1 MAAFG
6 ICIAF
11 LVTIWFAE
19 DLFVDNGTPTK
30 VEMALLFLYLC
41 YIHFFGFWDYPTSD
55 FGC

>member
-19 DLFVDNGTPTK
+19 G
-30 VEMALLFLYLC
+30 
-41 YIHFFGFWDYPTSD
+41 
-55 FGC
+55 